1 MNSCLSLCVNPVMD
15 WWPHRCCIRV
25 WVLDTKYLH
34 RKSIEVLVWMSEWGE
49 LYESALS
56 AQSNKALNKN
66 QSIYCMIFILHIRFS
81 HDQIKTKTAM
91 ITRSHLLISKFNAC
105 RTFAFHQTKNTT
117 NHKISSFET
126 QINNTWCSLFIKYRP
141 RLLLVPLGE
150 HFKSVLS
157 HSIYKSN
164 FT

>member
-1 MNSCLSLCVNPVMD
+1 MWCVWPWIVACLYVWTLWWTDDQSVSL
-15 WWPHRCCIRV
+15 R
-25 WVLDTKYLH
+25 KYLH

-66 QSIYCMIFILHIRFS
+66 QSIYCLIFS

-91 ITRSHLLISKFNAC
+91 ITCSHFLISKFNAC